1 MQIECVGKE
10 NHLLHSRSRVQ
21 ERDPDELKQKREVNR
36 EHTRAEELMDVVLPN
51 DPVSKDI
58 SANTKGSRHKK
69 KKTKKVN

>member
-21 ERDPDELKQKREVNR
+21 ERAPDELKQMREVNR
-36 EHTRAEELMDVVLPN
+36 KHTRTEELMDVVLLN

-58 SANTKGSRHKK
+58 AANVKGSRHKK
-69 KKTKKVN
+69 KKKK